1 MQYKTTRS
9 FFCFVVILI
18 SCAADC
24 SAVMLRKTNAAP
36 GNAEPEIVHFPS
48 GSVTLGGLVYKPNG
62 AGPFRALL
70 YNHGSA
76 PGMLNNQAFAVLG
89 PLFVRHGWVF
99 FAPYRRGQGLSQSA
113 GEYVGSQIAAAE
125 KKGGVAAGAATMIR
139 LLRTSQLDDQ
149 LAALRWL
156 KKQPYVR
163 LNSIGVAGNSF
174 GGIET
179 ILGAEHAHFCAAV
192 DASGAAQ
199 SWSEAPA
206 LQTLLIEAVQHSNA
220 PILFFQA
227 ENDYDLAPSRVLSK
241 AMNDAG
247 KISVVKIYP
256 RYATWAGEG
265 HSFAYRGSAVWGDD
279 VFRFLNRYC
288 PAPSN

>member
-1 MQYKTTRS
+1 
-9 FFCFVVILI
+9 
-18 SCAADC
+18 
-24 SAVMLRKTNAAP
+24 
-36 GNAEPEIVHFPS
+36 
-48 GSVTLGGLVYKPNG
+48 VTLGGLVYKSSGN
-62 AGPFRALL
+62 GPFRALL

-76 PGMLNNQAFAVLG
+76 PGLLNDQAFATLG

-113 GEYVGSQIAAAE
+113 GEYVGSEIAAAE

-139 LLRTSQLDDQ
+139 LLQTSQLDDQ

-156 KKQPYVR
+156 QKQPYVR
-163 LNSIGVAGNSF
+163 PGSIAAAGNSF

-179 ILGAEHAHFCAAV
+179 VLGAEHADYCAAV

-199 SWSEAPA
+199 SWSDAPA

-220 PILFFQA
+220 PIFFFQA

-241 AMNDAG
+241 AMEDAG
-247 KISVVKIYP
+247 KTSVVKIYP
-256 RYATWAGEG
+256 RYGASASEG

-288 PAPSN
+288 PAPSD